1 MGNQT
6 YHEKDEKDEQEVDK
20 DEEKFV
26 EEKRRRDP
34 LGSITWAAILI
45 WAGLVLLANNLGMLK
60 AFTLPF
66 YRILPE
72 RYLWL
77 NPGVWSVILIGAGVI
92 VLIEVALRLL
102 VPAFHRHVGGNL
114 VLAAI
119 LAGAGLGNIYG
130 WNLVWPVVLIAIG
143 LGFLLRGF
151 TRRA

>member
-1 MGNQT
+1 MGNRA
-6 YHEKDEKDEQEVDK
+6 YSEIDENEVDK
-20 DEEKFV
+20 HEEKSA
-26 EEKRRRDP
+26 EEKWRRDP

-45 WAGLVLLANNLGMLK
+45 WAGLVLLANNLGMLRTL
-60 AFTLPF
+60 TLPF

-77 NPGVWSVILIGAGVI
+77 NPRVWSIILIGAGVI

-102 VPAFHRHVGGNL
+102 VPAFRRHIGVNL